1 MLPGVTGLGSL
12 LRMKKNPAGSAPLWF
27 RQQIFHMHPYGCCSV
42 HLVGRPHASTIWFV
56 QGMWEW
62 GHNVVGQVVRGL
74 MSVSL
79 LDGPRCDH
87 TVWCG
92 GVHTRKRR
100 RWETI
105 VCWYLGSHV
114 QEGDGARHTLGHASR
129 SGCQLAM
136 DIVQKGGACPSP
148 RPLDL
153 DCSEVI
159 EEHSG
164 CSASLQ
170 GV

>member
-1 MLPGVTGLGSL
+1 MGAVVSIWWGGRT
-12 LRMKKNPAGSAPLWF
+12 
-27 RQQIFHMHPYGCCSV
+27 HPQFG
-42 HLVGRPHASTIWFV
+42 WFV

-74 MSVSL
+74 VSVSL
-79 LDGPRCDH
+79 LDGPRCGH
-87 TVWCG
+87 AVWCG
-92 GVHTRKRR
+92 GAHASSHC

-105 VCWYLGSHV
+105 VHRYLGCHV

-129 SGCQLAM
+129 SGGQLTM
-136 DIVQKGGACPSP
+136 DIVQKGGGCPSP

-153 DCSEVI
+153 DCSEVV

-164 CSASLQ
+164 CSAGSQ
-170 GV
+170 RV